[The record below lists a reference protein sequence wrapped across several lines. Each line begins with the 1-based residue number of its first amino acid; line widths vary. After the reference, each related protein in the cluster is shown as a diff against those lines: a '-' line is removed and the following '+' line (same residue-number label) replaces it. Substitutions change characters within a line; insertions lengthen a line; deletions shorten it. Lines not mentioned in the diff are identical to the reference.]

1 MKKFRNRIPNEVL
14 KEIFPKKLKRSLASE
29 KVYAQLKKMILSG
42 KLKKGQRLLQD
53 GIAQEFNVS
62 KMAVTIAFSR
72 LRKERLLISKRGA
85 GSFVA

>member
-1 MKKFRNRIPNEVL
+1 MRKPQNRIPHEIL

-29 KVYAQLKKMILSG
+29 RVYVQLKKMILSG

-53 GIAQEFNVS
+53 GIAQDFNVS
-62 KMAVTIAFSR
+62 KMAVTIAFSQLKKDR
-72 LRKERLLISKRGA
+72 LIISKSGA